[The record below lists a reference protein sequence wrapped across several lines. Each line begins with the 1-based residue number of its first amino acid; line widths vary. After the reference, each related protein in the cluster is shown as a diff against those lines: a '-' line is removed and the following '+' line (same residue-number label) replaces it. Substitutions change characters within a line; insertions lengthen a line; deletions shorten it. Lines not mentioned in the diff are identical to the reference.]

1 MAKLIKCS
9 DCNKKVS
16 VNASTCPNCGAPV
29 VLPKEKPKPK
39 KWVSFLIGA
48 VILLLILSMCSSDP
62 DETEATTA
70 SSAEVVNGEPTP
82 EPLVAET
89 QEETKA
95 KKNQIEEQNKTL
107 GMTPD
112 EFGER
117 FMAQSKE
124 LGLGEHAWDKVD
136 IKEGAV
142 NDTFTMKISDALV
155 LSGGVDKN
163 GELRSLTYIMGRTDK
178 GDEAAMSMI
187 LLGGITARVLN
198 PDLPKEQTSQV
209 VGDLMVSAAN
219 EFAQTGEA
227 KESKIVGDVKY
238 GVIASKAIGLWLYFE
253 PVE

>member
-29 VLPKEKPKPK
+29 VPPKEKPKPE

-48 VILLLILSMCSSDP
+48 VILLLILAMCSSDP

-82 EPLVAET
+82 ESVVAET
-89 QEETKA
+89 QA
-95 KKNQIEEQNKTL
+95 KKAQVEEQNKTL

-117 FMAQSKE
+117 FMAQSKK

-142 NDTFTMKISDALV
+142 NDTFTIKISDALV
-155 LSGGVDKN
+155 LNGGVDKN
-163 GELRSLTYIMGRTDK
+163 GELRSLTYIMGKTDK
-178 GDEAAMSMI
+178 GDEAAMNMI

-209 VGDLMVSAAN
+209 VGDLMISAAN
-219 EFAQTGEA
+219 KFAQTGEA
-227 KESKIVGDVKY
+227 TESKIVGDVKY
-238 GVIASKAIGLWLYFE
+238 GVIASKALGLWLYFE
-253 PVE
+253 SVE